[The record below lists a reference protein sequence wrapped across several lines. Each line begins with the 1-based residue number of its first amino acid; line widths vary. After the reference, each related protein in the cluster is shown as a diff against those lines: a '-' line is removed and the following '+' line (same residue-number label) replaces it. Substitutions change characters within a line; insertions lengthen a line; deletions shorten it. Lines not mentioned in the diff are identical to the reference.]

1 MSTFSN
7 KEKVQILSDI
17 VAIETVNDNE
27 IEVCNYLEQLFSNY
41 GIESK
46 IQKLMNDVLIL
57 LLK

>member
-27 IEVCNYLEQLFSNY
+27 IEVCNYLEQLF
-41 GIESK
+41 
-46 IQKLMNDVLIL
+46 
-57 LLK
+57 